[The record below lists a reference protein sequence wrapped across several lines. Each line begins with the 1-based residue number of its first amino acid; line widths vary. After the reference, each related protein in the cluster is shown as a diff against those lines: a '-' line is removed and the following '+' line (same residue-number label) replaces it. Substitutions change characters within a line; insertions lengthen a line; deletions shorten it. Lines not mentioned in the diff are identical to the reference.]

1 MWKENKAKIRHIL
14 AWGVLWA
21 FTALAGYIG
30 VGKMIIGAV
39 FTLLAALDAHAVTWV
54 LGGTVLFQCVCGLL
68 VTCGMWLIGFVLFSF
83 IYGRD
88 K

>member
-1 MWKENKAKIRHIL
+1 MWKENKAKIRHML
-14 AWGVLWA
+14 AWVVLWA
-21 FTALAGYIG
+21 FTALAGYVG

-68 VTCGMWLIGFVLFSF
+68 TACCAWLIGFVLFGF
-83 IYGRD
+83 IYGRN